1 MNEAL
6 FAEPTVSQ
14 PLPHSIEAE
23 QAVLGGLMLKNDA
36 FDSIA
41 EVLADSDF
49 YSKDHQLIFNAMHS
63 LSADGQPF
71 DPITLSEFLQNNNDL
86 SAVGGAE
93 YLVDLAHS
101 TPSSANIKAYTQI
114 VLERSIVRQLIGAAS
129 DIVRKGYNP
138 LGWDS
143 SKLLAEAESRLQEI
157 IENRPKKGGFKEVNT
172 LIKEAVERLDELF
185 KNDADITGLSTGFS
199 DLDAMTSGWQKS
211 DLIIIA
217 GRPSMGKT
225 AFAMNMVE
233 HATLHQNRPVLV
245 FSLEMPASSLVMR
258 MLSSIGKIDAT
269 RMRSGNL
276 VEDDWP
282 RLSSAAQRLK
292 DRPLFIDDSA
302 GITTLEMRNRI
313 KQFTRERVDQL
324 RAQWHQ
330 EHGADTPADTEALY
344 EQAQPGMIMVD
355 YLQLMSGTNSTE
367 GRVQEIS
374 QISRE
379 LKGLAREYE
388 CPMIALSQ
396 LSRNVEQRPN
406 KRPVNADLRE
416 SGAIEQDADVIAF
429 IYRDEVYNEDS
440 PDKGTAE
447 IILGKQRNG
456 PIGTCRLM
464 FMGKYTRFENLAGDH
479 FADN

>member
-86 SAVGGAE
+86 SVVGGAE

-355 YLQLMSGTNSTE
+355 YLQLMSGTNSAE

-479 FADN
+479 FSDN